1 MKGRLVVIMLLVSVL
16 LVGGAPIRAHAFDL
30 CETKDRHFD
39 LEDKF
44 FKKAGMILSNKEELG
59 LSDEQVNKVKELKMN
74 TKKDLI
80 RKDAEIEILALE
92 IKSEMWKDPADTV
105 AVNKLVDKK
114 YDLKKETTKAL
125 VAGCAALK
133 DVLTKD
139 QKAKLK
145 ELWKK
150 CKEEKPKCPMMKG
163 NMKCPMMGGDR

>member
-1 MKGRLVVIMLLVSVL
+1 MM
-16 LVGGAPIRAHAFDL
+16 
-30 CETKDRHFD
+30 
-39 LEDKF
+39 
-44 FKKAGMILSNKEELG
+44 LSNKEELG

-74 TKKDLI
+74 TKKDII

-139 QKAKLK
+139 HVYSPDNIILPPDRGVKINYEKCRYKLCCIMN
-145 ELWKK
+145 LRQ
-150 CKEEKPKCPMMKG
+150 
-163 NMKCPMMGGDR
+163 NIFVIV

>member
-1 MKGRLVVIMLLVSVL
+1 MKGILVVIMFLVSGL

-44 FKKAGMILSNKEELG
+44 FKKTGMMLSNKEELG

-74 TKKDLI
+74 TKKDII

-114 YDLKKETTKAL
+114 YDLKKEKTKAL

-139 QKAKLK
+139 QEAKMK
-145 ELWKK
+145 ELRKK
-150 CKEEKPKCPMMKG
+150 CKEEKSERRMMKG
-163 NMKCPMMGGDR
+163 KMKCSMMDGNR